1 VLVSKHSPTLTLRF
15 ESHAGDH
22 TPLALKANDV
32 GGQVAYVGFD
42 NDDPALARLVA
53 DLACGVPAR
62 TTTR

>member
-1 VLVSKHSPTLTLRF
+1 LRF

>member
-1 VLVSKHSPTLTLRF
+1 MLVSKHSPTLTLRLD
-15 ESHAGDH
+15 SHAGDH

>member
-1 VLVSKHSPTLTLRF
+1 MSKHTLTLKSSGRF